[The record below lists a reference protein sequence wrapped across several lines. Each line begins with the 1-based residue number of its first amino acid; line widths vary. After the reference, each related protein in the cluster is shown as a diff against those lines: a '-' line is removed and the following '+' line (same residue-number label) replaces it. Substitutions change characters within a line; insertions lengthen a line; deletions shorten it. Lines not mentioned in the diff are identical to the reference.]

1 MNAPPVNTAEFRATA
16 GLSSS
21 RGTRSGMMAC
31 RVGWSNA
38 STIADVKLMAM
49 TCQTSINPVATRTA
63 ITRDSSA
70 ATLCIIQITL
80 RLSIRSAKTP
90 PKERQDDHRYGKRA
104 EDGAER
110 ERGTGELVY
119 KPALDR
125 LGHPRARVGKQQAE
139 EEQRKT
145 AVAQHRRREAAP
157 AAYGV
162 RFRDSVGVS
171 DRGPGSVCQC
181 DETTAAARRRVQYA
195 HTRFRRRSLRNIA
208 PPLPLRPDPHLIAH
222 PKEPV
227 AIAHF
232 VEEIANQRQCHQ
244 AVFEPYPLNR
254 A

>member
-16 GLSSS
+16 GRSSS

-38 STIADVKLMAM
+38 SATADVKLMAM

-70 ATLCIIQITL
+70 ATLCIIQITFAPVHSV
-80 RLSIRSAKTP
+80 RQDAAE
-90 PKERQDDHRYGKRA
+90 ERQDDHRYGKRA

-181 DETTAAARRRVQYA
+181 DETTETARRHVRYT
-195 HTRFRRRSLRNIA
+195 HTRSGGGHSGTLPRPFRS
-208 PPLPLRPDPHLIAH
+208 DPIHTSSPI
-222 PKEPV
+222 PK
-227 AIAHF
+227 
-232 VEEIANQRQCHQ
+232 N
-244 AVFEPYPLNR
+244 L
-254 A
+254 